1 MPKKAGPKRV
11 DPETFAPV
19 VWRKKGTPI
28 GDDVEFLV
36 CKRRVYYGAP
46 VIGGSLTNGRAA
58 ESFINP
64 MAIQLTPGYQVFSML
79 KLLTGG
85 GDVDSPG
92 DHGIS
97 ERCAKV
103 ALAQAYHGIK
113 ASLDLVTMEP
123 DYEPKFDDFYNH
135 KNGVRLR
142 NVATALRWTRWE
154 KNSVPIKDR
163 QAEIERILQ
172 YYPEFCTE
180 AQISRFAAENGL

>member
-1 MPKKAGPKRV
+1 
-11 DPETFAPV
+11 
-19 VWRKKGTPI
+19 
-28 GDDVEFLV
+28 
-36 CKRRVYYGAP
+36 
-46 VIGGSLTNGRAA
+46 
-58 ESFINP
+58 
-64 MAIQLTPGYQVFSML
+64 
-79 KLLTGG
+79 
-85 GDVDSPG
+85 
-92 DHGIS
+92 
-97 ERCAKV
+97 
-103 ALAQAYHGIK
+103 
-113 ASLDLVTMEP
+113 MEP